1 MRLRTRLFLLCVVM
15 ALVACG
21 RDTGPAAV
29 AAAAAA
35 AASAAPATELQA
47 LYDRSCATC
56 HSIPA
61 SGAPQ
66 RGDAKAWKPRLA
78 QGPDALLDHTIN
90 GYQAM
95 PPLGACMDCD
105 EQQFRALIAYLVDA
119 EARP

>member
-1 MRLRTRLFLLCVVM
+1 MRLRTRLFLLCVVR

-29 AAAAAA
+29 VA

-105 EQQFRALIAYLVDA
+105 EQQFRALIAYMA
-119 EARP
+119 GGESAP